1 MNDLI
6 IRLKDL
12 IDFQIPINYP
22 DQTVTILFDAL
33 GNSAHFNDK
42 TFTCNKVIFEHINN
56 PEFNF
61 RFENCFFDCEVEFT
75 NINLNEIYFKN
86 TNSIK
91 ALSINKGSS
100 EHSHSE
106 INYLTFSNDYN
117 IDSPELNTSFSIRA
131 TNIGSFIFEHVKHV
145 KGKFQFLGNT
155 LGNNNNFV
163 SFQNS
168 TITNVLFGENTF
180 LNFTSFKTVTF
191 KSTKEYSKPSGS
203 SFEFPGFYK
212 NTFAKVSFSKSNFMC
227 KFQFDNCDFLST
239 AWFEECKNI
248 NDSELIFV
256 ACKFDKYSLFDKSKF
271 NKIEILHSKFL
282 EKASF
287 ENFETNYFKI
297 HQVTFTA
304 AAYFD
309 DLNKDNNL
317 VIEKWDRKT
326 VRAIKRELVNTH
338 NQIDYLR
345 FKAYEL
351 KAYKKEVDKSNLEWK
366 DSLIL
371 YLGEESNNFG
381 LDWTKGISFIF
392 KWSFIF
398 YILYVIWYSFS
409 VNDINCIPK
418 IEDFLVN
425 YLKFINPFSFLKSP
439 IEDAENYFLPF
450 LFFILGKIFVSYGI
464 YQTVQ
469 AFRKFGMNGG

>member
-1 MNDLI
+1 MIAIEFYAKIANDNIFTDENFDLTDQV
-6 IRLKDL
+6 LK
-12 IDFQIPINYP
+12 ISNFKSSW
-22 DQTVTILFDAL
+22 VT
-33 GNSAHFNDK
+33 
-42 TFTCNKVIFEHINN
+42 
-56 PEFNF
+56 
-61 RFENCFFDCEVEFT
+61 FENCTFNCRSLD
-75 NINLNEIYFKN
+75 FKN
-86 TNSIK
+86 IINETLVLEFNNCTFNCSVGFWDSTLDTIIFQNVIAIK
-91 ALSINKGSS
+91 SLIVRR
-100 EHSHSE
+100 
-106 INYLTFSNDYN
+106 LTLLDFIFSNESGDEKSELCANFN
-117 IDSPELNTSFSIRA
+117 ISKTKVNNFQ
-131 TNIGSFIFEHVKHV
+131 FEKVKHTQGNF
-145 KGKFQFLGNT
+145 KFLGNE
-155 LGNNNNFV
+155 LNEKRGGA

-168 TITNVLFGENTF
+168 TMTNVLFCNNKF
-180 LNFTSFKTVTF
+180 FNFTSFKTVTF
-191 KSTKEYSKPSGS
+191 KSTTKYLKPTGS
-203 SFEFPGFYK
+203 AFEFPGFYK
-212 NTFAKVSFSKSNFMC
+212 NTFSKISFSNSNFLC
-227 KFQFDNCDFLST
+227 KLKFDNCDFLST

-248 NDSELIFV
+248 TDSELIFV

-287 ENFETNYFKI
+287 ENFETNHFKI
-297 HQVTFTA
+297 HQVTFTG

-309 DLNKDNNL
+309 DLNKNNNV

-326 VRAIKRELVNTH
+326 IRAIKRELVNTH

-398 YILYVIWYSFS
+398 YILYIIWYSFS

-418 IEDFLVN
+418 TEDFLVN